1 MVQRT
6 HAIPTFM
13 SQALYRKWRSQTFD
27 QVVGQEH
34 VIQTLRNAL
43 RDDRVAHAYLFSG
56 PRGTGKTS
64 IARILAK
71 ALNCTAPEAERPC
84 DKCPTCV
91 TISEGRMLDL
101 VEIDAASNNS
111 VDDIRDLREKVWR
124 KPGEGRYKVYVID
137 ECFRYDD
144 LVTLAD
150 GSKLPIGRIVEKQI
164 PAEVLSYNETTGE
177 IEPKPVVRYTRKPPI
192 APMVRIVFNNNR
204 AIECTINH
212 KFYTPEGQ
220 ICAGHL
226 RSGQFVYANNDRL
239 SQFQL
244 EVVAGAALGDGHI
257 ALTDSQMRARLS
269 ITQGVA
275 QKSYLDYKR
284 NLLGDLVKTEPAFH
298 LFPTSYS
305 KNGTYRLATTS
316 YSQIAELHRLLYDT
330 DGRKQITKTYLE
342 RVTPLGLALWYLDD
356 GSLTTQANRYKRKT
370 DSVITQYPNTRSTF
384 SVHCFT
390 NDEVQLILDWLKERW
405 SITGG
410 FVKTAKGPSI
420 WLTLD
425 GTERLHELIA
435 TYVPPCMEYKLL
447 PEYRGRFVA
456 PVDTQNYRGL
466 GVSIVKRIEQ
476 IESPDFV
483 YNLEVADNHNYFV
496 RDILV
501 ANCHMLSVSAFN
513 ALLKTLEEPPPHTRF
528 MLATTEPHKI
538 PATILSRCQR
548 FDLRRLTI
556 PEIVAHLQM
565 IAQAEGFGAETEALM
580 AIGRA
585 AQGCMRDAISLLD
598 QMLSY
603 GNETITFVQVQ
614 QALGAV
620 SAQAVTDL
628 VNTIANKQV
637 AAGLRLIQELL
648 TQGASL
654 TEFCHQVIEHLRGV
668 MVLQMAGDAD
678 LLNELPRETIGL
690 MQRQAQQLSLPT
702 TLYAIKRFSTAT
714 IELKGSYQP
723 QLPLELA
730 FIEAVQG
737 EVTAPAMMVM
747 PSVQM
752 ASAPVAATVVAQT
765 VTTYLPTPAA
775 MNATPTQVTPPP
787 ETAAPKEP
795 PPLDL
800 TAIKRLNDQ
809 WKDNFLPT
817 VRKQFGVRVEA
828 ALRGVRDIAV
838 SQDTVAFAFGANDFT
853 REMIAEPET
862 NSKIVAMLSKI
873 LGRSV
878 KLDCQSG
885 ERAQL
890 TNMITVTPLAQETD
904 GVDPLL
910 AYAVSTLGAEVVE

>member
-1 MVQRT
+1 
-6 HAIPTFM
+6 M

-43 RDDRVAHAYLFSG
+43 RDGRVAHAYLFSG

-71 ALNCTAPEAERPC
+71 ALNCTAPEADRPC

-91 TISEGRMLDL
+91 AISEGRMLDL
-101 VEIDAASNNS
+101 IEIDAASNNS
-111 VDDIRDLREKVWR
+111 VDDVRDLREKVNFR
-124 KPGEGRYKVYVID
+124 PSEGRYKVYIID
-137 ECFRYDD
+137 E
-144 LVTLAD
+144 V
-150 GSKLPIGRIVEKQI
+150 
-164 PAEVLSYNETTGE
+164 
-177 IEPKPVVRYTRKPPI
+177 
-192 APMVRIVFNNNR
+192 
-204 AIECTINH
+204 
-212 KFYTPEGQ
+212 
-220 ICAGHL
+220 
-226 RSGQFVYANNDRL
+226 
-239 SQFQL
+239 
-244 EVVAGAALGDGHI
+244 
-257 ALTDSQMRARLS
+257 
-269 ITQGVA
+269 
-275 QKSYLDYKR
+275 
-284 NLLGDLVKTEPAFH
+284 
-298 LFPTSYS
+298 
-305 KNGTYRLATTS
+305 
-316 YSQIAELHRLLYDT
+316 
-330 DGRKQITKTYLE
+330 
-342 RVTPLGLALWYLDD
+342 
-356 GSLTTQANRYKRKT
+356 
-370 DSVITQYPNTRSTF
+370 
-384 SVHCFT
+384 
-390 NDEVQLILDWLKERW
+390 
-405 SITGG
+405 
-410 FVKTAKGPSI
+410 
-420 WLTLD
+420 
-425 GTERLHELIA
+425 
-435 TYVPPCMEYKLL
+435 
-447 PEYRGRFVA
+447 
-456 PVDTQNYRGL
+456 
-466 GVSIVKRIEQ
+466 
-476 IESPDFV
+476 
-483 YNLEVADNHNYFV
+483 
-496 RDILV
+496 
-501 ANCHMLSVSAFN
+501 HMLSISAFN

-548 FDLRRLTI
+548 FDLRRLTV

-565 IAQAEGFGAETEALM
+565 IAGEEGFGAETEALM
-580 AIGRA
+580 AIARG

-620 SAQAVTDL
+620 SAQAVAEL
-628 VNTIANKQV
+628 VNTIATKQV
-637 AAGLRLIQELL
+637 AAGLRLIQDLL

-678 LLNELPRETIGL
+678 LLNELPRETVQL
-690 MQRQAQQLSLPT
+690 MQRQAQQLALPT

-714 IELKGSYQP
+714 VELKGSYQP

-747 PSVQM
+747 PAVQM
-752 ASAPVAATVVAQT
+752 TPAPVAVTAVAPTTVAPAQA
-765 VTTYLPTPAA
+765 LAA
-775 MNATPTQVTPPP
+775 VINAAPTQVAAPP
-787 ETAAPKEP
+787 EPVEPKEP

-838 SQDTVAFAFGANDFT
+838 SQDTVAFAFGSNDFT

-862 NSKIVAMLSKI
+862 NGKIVAMLSKI

-890 TNMITVTPLAQETD
+890 TNMITVTTLAKESD

-910 AYAVSTLGAEVVE
+910 EYAVSTLGAEVVQ

>member
-1 MVQRT
+1 
-6 HAIPTFM
+6 M

-43 RDDRVAHAYLFSG
+43 RDGRVAHAYLFSG

-71 ALNCTAPEAERPC
+71 ALNCTAPEADRPC

-91 TISEGRMLDL
+91 AISEGRMLDL

-111 VDDIRDLREKVWR
+111 VDDVRDLREKVNFR
-124 KPGEGRYKVYVID
+124 PSEGRYKVYIID
-137 ECFRYDD
+137 E
-144 LVTLAD
+144 V
-150 GSKLPIGRIVEKQI
+150 
-164 PAEVLSYNETTGE
+164 
-177 IEPKPVVRYTRKPPI
+177 
-192 APMVRIVFNNNR
+192 
-204 AIECTINH
+204 
-212 KFYTPEGQ
+212 
-220 ICAGHL
+220 
-226 RSGQFVYANNDRL
+226 
-239 SQFQL
+239 
-244 EVVAGAALGDGHI
+244 
-257 ALTDSQMRARLS
+257 
-269 ITQGVA
+269 
-275 QKSYLDYKR
+275 
-284 NLLGDLVKTEPAFH
+284 
-298 LFPTSYS
+298 
-305 KNGTYRLATTS
+305 
-316 YSQIAELHRLLYDT
+316 
-330 DGRKQITKTYLE
+330 
-342 RVTPLGLALWYLDD
+342 
-356 GSLTTQANRYKRKT
+356 
-370 DSVITQYPNTRSTF
+370 
-384 SVHCFT
+384 
-390 NDEVQLILDWLKERW
+390 
-405 SITGG
+405 
-410 FVKTAKGPSI
+410 
-420 WLTLD
+420 
-425 GTERLHELIA
+425 
-435 TYVPPCMEYKLL
+435 
-447 PEYRGRFVA
+447 
-456 PVDTQNYRGL
+456 
-466 GVSIVKRIEQ
+466 
-476 IESPDFV
+476 
-483 YNLEVADNHNYFV
+483 
-496 RDILV
+496 
-501 ANCHMLSVSAFN
+501 HMLSISAFN

-548 FDLRRLTI
+548 FDLRRLSV

-580 AIGRA
+580 AIARG

-603 GNETITFVQVQ
+603 GNETITFMQVQ

-620 SAQAVTDL
+620 SAQTVTDL
-628 VNTIANKQV
+628 VNAIAGKQV
-637 AAGLRLIQELL
+637 AAGLRLIQDLL

-654 TEFCHQVIEHLRGV
+654 TEFCHQVVEHLRGV

-678 LLNELPRETIGL
+678 LLNELPRETVGL
-690 MQRQAQQLSLPT
+690 MQRQAQQLALPT
-702 TLYAIKRFSTAT
+702 TLYAIKRFSTASV
-714 IELKGSYQP
+714 ELKGSYQP

-747 PSVQM
+747 PTAPM
-752 ASAPVAATVVAQT
+752 ASAPVAATVIAP
-765 VTTYLPTPAA
+765 TTATPIAAPAA
-775 MNATPTQVTPPP
+775 ATNATPTQVVPPP
-787 ETAAPKEP
+787 EAAAPKEP

-809 WKDNFLPT
+809 WKDNFLPA

-862 NSKIVAMLSKI
+862 NGKIVAMLSKI

-910 AYAVSTLGAEVVE
+910 AYAVSALGAEVME